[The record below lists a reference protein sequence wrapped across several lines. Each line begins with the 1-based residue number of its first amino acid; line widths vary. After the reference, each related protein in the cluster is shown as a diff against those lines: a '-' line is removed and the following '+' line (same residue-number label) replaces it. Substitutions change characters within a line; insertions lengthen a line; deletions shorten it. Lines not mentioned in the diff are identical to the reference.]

1 MSAIVGPNT
10 VSTDATTFVAP
21 FYANMD
27 VSANSELNVAKQQT
41 VTMKYDLSFNV
52 TLTEADSAKLVNSFV
67 LHQDASGALVAD
79 ISNNEEFRLVIH
91 NVIKDATNSNTKGLA
106 TALYDNIMTDLS
118 GVYGDDI
125 ANQLQSNFKL
135 TVLVD
140 ASGGALNLWNDFA
153 AEPEYATTIALQVPN
168 SNYLAYCDVS
178 ENIHTNALPLLNGDK
193 LVFLFSVE
201 TETKVYEAVALNAP
215 ILADHYGASTTAA
228 GLTAPGGESR
238 GDAAPNSYTP
248 VVNTVTKEIQA
259 VAFYVTVTGT
269 GSLGSVDPGHTPSV
283 EPYSSNS
290 TLITGVRVA
299 HPEFDFTDISQN
311 ETVDVSGNSNTYN
324 VPA

>member
-27 VSANSELNVAKQQT
+27 VSANSELNVATQQT

-67 LHQDASGALVAD
+67 LSQDASGALVAD

-91 NVIKDATNSNTKGLA
+91 NVIRDASGNNKVLA
-106 TALYDNIMTDLS
+106 TTLYDNIMTDLS

-153 AEPEYATTIALQVPN
+153 AEPEYAATIALQVPN
-168 SNYLAYCDVS
+168 SNYLAYCDAS

-201 TETKVYEAVALNAP
+201 TETKVYEAVALGAP
-215 ILADHYGASTTAA
+215 SLADFFGASTTAA
-228 GLTAPGGESR
+228 GLTAPGGESS
-238 GDAAPNSYTP
+238 GNAGANSYTP

-283 EPYSSNS
+283 EPFGSKS
-290 TLITGVRVA
+290 TLITGIRVA
-299 HPEFDFTDISQN
+299 HPEYDFTDISQN

-324 VPA
+324 VRP